1 MNSVKRT
8 LVLLFI
14 SAFAL
19 AAILPAVSLSSVVSA
34 QDSGYSI
41 ERVDHRVQVMYS
53 GHMVVTDTIHVS
65 GQVTDEFLI
74 GLPLKY
80 SADVLKV
87 FAYDDS
93 KMYTV
98 HLGVPLGDRG
108 GFYAAEVDFNGN
120 SPNIFTV
127 AFILSNNRVEEGGGG
142 NFTIDYPAYPSLTQT
157 VGTCDVTVTFP
168 STPTSISISRDGENV
183 NTVNYLTNNLPAYTY
198 SVGKALVKVPV
209 GSLQLLTVDSLDR
222 QVTIDPKGEVS
233 VTEAYLI
240 TSKSASL
247 LSAFVLSLPF
257 EASNIAVK
265 DTYGGVLQ
273 FGESPS
279 QTSNVM
285 LVNITLAAF
294 IDRGQ
299 STSITVQ
306 YNLPSATLVGGQYTL
321 LNFEFFPNY
330 HYIVNHATVTFN
342 LPEGAAI
349 ISPDVSELGSNS
361 TLTRRTFQDALTVT
375 QNCISYADNLAPQ
388 QTSLHLSF
396 SYNPVW
402 VSFRPT
408 FWAALIGVVGCVG
421 AVAYR
426 KIRPKEQTYRAR
438 SQQLADQPPE
448 IAAPETVKA
457 GQPIDLA
464 SLKAFLEAYESK
476 RLAIAELKALA
487 VQAQKGKIQR
497 RQYKTQRSAVETRL
511 AGLKITIDRWR
522 TVFLAS
528 GGSHADMVRQL
539 DLAEADL
546 AEAEEGMKVFEARR
560 SRGEI
565 SLEAY
570 RRSVADSQ
578 KMRDKADSAISGIL
592 SRLREKIRRAT

>member
-1 MNSVKRT
+1 MKRT
-8 LVLLFI
+8 LVLLLI

-19 AAILPAVSLSSVVSA
+19 VAILPSISLGNVVSA

-53 GHMVVTDTIHVS
+53 GHMVVADTIHVS
-65 GQVTDEFLI
+65 GQVTDDFLI

-80 SADVLKV
+80 SADVLKA

-108 GFYAAEVDFNGN
+108 GFYAAEVDFNGD
-120 SPNIFTV
+120 SPSVFTV
-127 AFILSNNRVEEGGGG
+127 AFVLSNSRIEEGGGG

-157 VGTCDVTVTFP
+157 VGICNVTVTFT

-198 SVGKALVKVPV
+198 SVGKALVRVPV
-209 GSLQLLTVDSLDR
+209 GSLQLLTVDSLER
-222 QVTIDPKGEVS
+222 QVTIDPTGGVS
-233 VTEAYLI
+233 ATETYRL
-240 TSKSASL
+240 TSKSTSSL
-247 LSAFVLSLPF
+247 SAVVLSLPPDATNIIVKDAYGGTLQSGQSPTQATDLLLVNATLSAFVNS
-257 EASNIAVK
+257 
-265 DTYGGVLQ
+265 
-273 FGESPS
+273 
-279 QTSNVM
+279 
-285 LVNITLAAF
+285 
-294 IDRGQ
+294 GQ
-299 STSITVQ
+299 SIGLTVQ
-306 YNLPSATLVGGQYTL
+306 YTLPKATLVSGQYDL
-321 LNFEFFPNY
+321 VDFDFFANY
-330 HYIVNHATVTFN
+330 QYVVDHATVTFN
-342 LPEGAAI
+342 LPEGATI
-349 ISPDVSELGSNS
+349 ITPHATMLGSNS
-361 TLTRRTFQDALTVT
+361 TLTRQTFQDALTVT
-375 QNCISYADNLAPQ
+375 QNSVSYADNLAPQ

-408 FWAALIGVVGCVG
+408 FWAALIGVVGCIG

-476 RLAIAELKALA
+476 RLAIAELKALD

-497 RQYKTQRSAVETRL
+497 RQYKMQRSAVETRL

-522 TVFLAS
+522 AVFLAS
-528 GGSHADMVRQL
+528 GSSHADMVRQL

-560 SRGEI
+560 HRGEI

-578 KMRDKADSAISGIL
+578 KVRDKADSAISGIL

>member
-1 MNSVKRT
+1 M
-8 LVLLFI
+8 LLFI

-19 AAILPAVSLSSVVSA
+19 VAILPSISPCSVVSA
-34 QDSGYSI
+34 QVNSYSI

-53 GHMVVTDTIHVS
+53 GHMMVADTIHVS

-157 VGTCDVTVTFP
+157 VNTCNVTVTFP

-233 VTEAYLI
+233 VTEAYRI

-299 STSITVQ
+299 STSMTVQ
-306 YNLPSATLVGGQYTL
+306 YNLPSAALVSGQYTL
-321 LNFEFFPNY
+321 LNFKFFPNY
-330 HYIVNHATVTFN
+330 HYIVNHASVTFN

-349 ISPDVSELGSNS
+349 ISPEVSELGSNS

-375 QNCISYADNLAPQ
+375 QNSISYADNLAPQ

-396 SYNPVW
+396 RYNPVW

-408 FWAALIGVVGCVG
+408 LWAGLIGVVGCLG

-457 GQPIDLA
+457 GHPIDLA

-476 RLAIAELKALA
+476 RLAIAELKALD

-497 RQYKTQRSAVETRL
+497 RQYKMQRSAVETRL

-522 TVFLAS
+522 AVFLAS